1 MKLFIATLL
10 SLLSIRILNFLIL
23 IFLVAVQGKMY
34 GQSQTFLCRD
44 TLNRDAG
51 FQQLHYWLQEKIFQ
65 PYHQLSAS
73 EIVHRLLSPEAMAQ
87 SWDQYPCLNL
97 SYHFLLSNALKEVG
111 AHEEAENTGL
121 TALDLDRELGRNY
134 AQDILSHLAS
144 NAFEKQDFD
153 AAIRYYQLNY
163 EIVKDDENPFG
174 PLGGLNN
181 LGLSY
186 LSIDSLARAKE
197 IFLQAY
203 DLYQQK
209 HLGPSTLLASLLD
222 NLSDIA
228 LLQMDTTE
236 AIRLLHSKDSVLV
249 SREQDTLKRY
259 ETWAKLA
266 ELYQFQDQYAK
277 GQIYLRKAQQ
287 LANQYSGFTARQAYG
302 LESIRL
308 RYAIAQQDQQG
319 VIRSLTRLQ
328 ELQKKS
334 GEEVSK
340 LHREE
345 VEALRQYADFNVA
358 QERALSLMK
367 IEQKEKEQKY
377 QRRLTLLG
385 GLAAV
390 ILLFSI
396 FIYYYYRQKAN
407 RQKIKGLEMSVS
419 LNKARLQNEQ
429 LEKALLKSN
438 LDASE
443 KEMTAIAMESVRRK
457 EWVKEVMEKMDK
469 VLDAPPGMQNEG
481 FRKLYL
487 EFVHQYQVQER
498 LSHTHE
504 HQELIQSSFLNKLKT
519 SFPELSPAEVDLCIL
534 LRLGFSGKEIAVIRN
549 VDPESIRKAKYRL
562 RNKMKVQSP
571 DGLRSLLNSY

>member
-1 MKLFIATLL
+1 MLGSV
-10 SLLSIRILNFLIL
+10 SLLKSFIRARISLLLLLIV
-23 IFLVAVQGKMY
+23 IAQGLY
-34 GQSQTFLCRD
+34 GQSQNYFCTD
-44 TLNRDAG
+44 TLQALNDPQ
-51 FQQLHYWLQEKIFQ
+51 FHKINSWLQRSI
-65 PYHQLSAS
+65 YSSYYTLSPS
-73 EIVHRLLSPEAMAQ
+73 EIVHRLLSTEAITLQ
-87 SWDQYPCLNL
+87 WERYPCLNL
-97 SYHFLLSNALKEVG
+97 SYHFLLSDALKKVG
-111 AHEEAENTGL
+111 AHEEAEKTGL
-121 TALDLDRELGRNY
+121 IALTLDSLLGNKHSK
-134 AQDILSHLAS
+134 DILSHLAS
-144 NAFEKQDFD
+144 NAFEYSAFER
-153 AAIRYYQLNY
+153 AAHYYKLNY
-163 EIVKDDENPFG
+163 AAVQDDENPFG

-181 LGLSY
+181 LALTY
-186 LSIDSLARAKE
+186 LSMDSIQKAKQ
-197 IFLQAY
+197 IFQDAY
-203 DLYQQK
+203 QFYK
-209 HLGPSTLLASLLD
+209 SKSLGPSTLLSSLLD

-266 ELYQFQDQYAK
+266 ELYQFQDQHAES
-277 GQIYLRKAQQ
+277 QIYLRKAQQ
-287 LANQYSGFTARQAYG
+287 LANQYSGFTAHQAYG

-407 RQKIKGLEMSVS
+407 RQKIKGLEMSVA
-419 LNKARLQNEQ
+419 LNNSRLQNEQ